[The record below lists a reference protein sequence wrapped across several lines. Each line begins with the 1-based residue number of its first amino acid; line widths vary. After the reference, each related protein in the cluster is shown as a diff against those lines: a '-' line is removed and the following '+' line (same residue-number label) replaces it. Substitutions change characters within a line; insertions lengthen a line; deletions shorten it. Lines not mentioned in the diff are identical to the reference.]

1 MSASGHES
9 GRLPSAARRQRLRRR
24 PRSLRGYGQPV
35 GRRRTRTAGAPRSRA
50 ASYRVDALAFW
61 TMPSSQAVLADWL
74 PFASIV
80 ALLTLTGQRRDEV
93 TKLAWEEVDENTSVW
108 SIAGWRTKNG
118 RPHIV
123 HLSEPA
129 LHVLHQT
136 PRIGA
141 LAFFVDGEYPFQNF
155 GHAKARL
162 DASADVHSWVLHD
175 LRRTVVNGMARLGI
189 PPHIAD
195 KILNHHTGTVSGV
208 AAVYQ
213 RHEFLA
219 ERRPSIPR
227 TQPQAGPALQL
238 GIKRRGCFRIPN
250 GYSSMRFARRAC
262 AASLIGAFDAPK
274 PA

>member
-108 SIAGWRTKNG
+108 SIAGSRTKNG

-175 LRRTVVNGMARLGI
+175 LRRTVVNGMARLGV
-189 PPHIAD
+189 PP
-195 KILNHHTGTVSGV
+195 
-208 AAVYQ
+208 
-213 RHEFLA
+213 
-219 ERRPSIPR
+219 PS
-227 TQPQAGPALQL
+227 PAWPLSISVTSSL
-238 GIKRRGCFRIPN
+238 PN
-250 GYSSMRFARRAC
+250 GGHPSPGLSRKQGLRFNSGSSDAGVSAFPTATARC
-262 AASLIGAFDAPK
+262 ASRDAP
-274 PA
+274 AQRA